1 MRNDFS
7 AVQVHDN
14 IEVQVY
20 ACYAGFEIG
29 DVPDPN
35 LVGCSCC
42 MHWLRL
48 TFRSPRSAS
57 VVELTIGL
65 EDTIAGRFRCNVYAF
80 ISQGGDDLP
89 RWLVLVFRQ
98 IAQR

>member
-14 IEVQVY
+14 VEVQVY

-57 VVELTIGL
+57 VVELPIGL
-65 EDTIAGRFRCNVYAF
+65 EDADSRSIQMQCICLY
-80 ISQGGDDLP
+80 QP
-89 RWLVLVFRQ
+89 RRG
-98 IAQR
+98 